1 MFNKAWFDKINIGI
15 TVSDCEGKIIYM
27 NEKSAEIW
35 DKSGGIELL
44 GKSLFDCHPEPA
56 KTLLADLLEHQQT
69 NCYTIEKDNQK
80 KLIYQ
85 TPLYD
90 ENGNY
95 SSYAELSIELPL
107 VMKNFAR

>member
-1 MFNKAWFDKINIGI
+1 MFDKAWFEKINIGI

-35 DKSGGIELL
+35 EKSGGRDLL

-56 KTLLADLLEHQQT
+56 KTMLADLLAHQHT
-69 NCYTIEKDNQK
+69 NCYTIEKNSQK

-85 TPLYD
+85 TPVYD

-95 SSYAELSIELPL
+95 SAYAELSIELPTE
-107 VMKNFAR
+107 MKNFER

>member
-1 MFNKAWFDKINIGI
+1 MFNKAWFDKINFGI
-15 TVSDCEGKIIYM
+15 TVSDCQGKIIYM

-35 DKSGGIELL
+35 EKSGGRELL

-56 KTLLADLLEHQQT
+56 KTMLEDLLSHQHT
-69 NCYTIEKDNQK
+69 NSYTIEKDSQK

-95 SSYAELSIELPL
+95 SAYAELSIELPAN
-107 VMKNFAR
+107 MKNFVR

>member
-1 MFNKAWFDKINIGI
+1 MFDKAWFDKINVGI
-15 TVSDCEGKIIYM
+15 TVSDCQGKIIYM

-35 DKSGGIELL
+35 EKSGGLELM

-56 KTLLADLLEHQQT
+56 KSKLAGLLAHQKT
-69 NCYTIEKDNQK
+69 NCYTIEKNDQK

-95 SSYAELSIELPL
+95 SSYAELIIELPQ
-107 VMKNFAR
+107 VMRIFER

>member
-1 MFNKAWFDKINIGI
+1 MFEKAWFDKINVGI
-15 TVSDCEGKIIYM
+15 TVSDIEGKIIYM

-35 DKSGGIELL
+35 EKSGGIELL

-56 KTLLADLLEHQQT
+56 KTILEDLLANQHT
-69 NCYTIEKDNQK
+69 NCYTIEKNDQK

-85 TPLYD
+85 APLYD

-95 SSYAELSIELPL
+95 SSYAELIIEIP
-107 VMKNFAR
+107 VDIKNFAR